1 MVLVYTSEFGCS
13 LSLGGGVYLWLE
25 SGWVCL
31 TPNFSPSLEWA
42 ASIHSMKMA
51 SEWVSEVTHMCL
63 TLCDPMDYSLT
74 RFLHPWDFPG
84 KNTGVGCHFLLQE
97 IFLTPNEGQVFLIVG
112 KVSLIVGRRFTVWA
126 TREDGV
132 YTYVWVCVCIYI
144 CHSDIKKNEIMPF
157 AETWMDL
164 ETVIQTEVRRTNTV
178 Y

>member
-97 IFLTPNEGQVFLIVG
+97 IFPTQGLNPGLLHCRQTFYRLSHQ
-112 KVSLIVGRRFTVWA
+112 GRPKMAKATTNFQIPSWKACFAARIPVAGRMGRFQPRLAGST
-126 TREDGV
+126 
-132 YTYVWVCVCIYI
+132 
-144 CHSDIKKNEIMPF
+144 
-157 AETWMDL
+157 L
-164 ETVIQTEVRRTNTV
+164 
-178 Y
+178 